1 MDTEIVSNIRSS
13 VRLRLR
19 SRAKELGVPTKD
31 EVVSVID
38 IFIRR
43 LREDDPNLVVTDE
56 IKEAAIA
63 AVLHENTVK
72 NDDYS
77 FLKGD
82 EADHVDWLTSARPN
96 IDWHLWDRYRQ
107 YLLDRSGLP
116 NEVVGMIGRV
126 SDQIL
131 DCLENPRREGEWST
145 RGLVVGSVQSGK
157 TANYAGLINK
167 ALDAGYKFIVVVA
180 GVHDNL
186 RNQTQLRIDQTVTG
200 MDSRGTGT
208 TERYGVSAF
217 GPGIKVHSLTSTE
230 SDFNANTLA
239 GAVISLGGDPVV
251 VVVKKHAKI
260 LENLS
265 KWARAN
271 SGTTRADGVCLE
283 PFGGR
288 EPQSSDNFGKRV
300 DRCPMLL
307 IDDEADN
314 ASINT
319 ASGDDMTAI
328 NHQLVNLLGSFERAA
343 YVGYTATPYANL
355 FADDT
360 SSRNLFP
367 RNFIINIQPPDNY
380 VGPTK
385 VFGLD
390 DDVESG
396 IQAEEALGIVR
407 ELMQQDYIRQ
417 VPERH
422 KTDFR
427 PTEIPNKMREAIHA
441 FILASA
447 VRVVRG
453 RKRNFSKHNS
463 MLIHV
468 SRFTNVIDRYVLLVT
483 AEVDALRRSLETGSF
498 AVVDSIKKLW
508 ETDFVPASE
517 KIPAHYDIPEVTWDE
532 VAAELVHCVR
542 KTCVRAI
549 HGSSPDILDYD
560 RQADGLFV
568 IAIGG
573 DKLSRGLTLEALTVS
588 FFLRTSKMYDTLM
601 QMGRWFGYKDGYVD
615 VCRVYTSGQLVSWY
629 KHIALAD
636 TELRREF
643 LKMARLRKTP
653 LQYGLKVRTHPQGLR
668 ITSLAK
674 MRHSTRRQLTFANQ
688 LIQSTM
694 LNSDEGVIRENFEQ
708 FTKFAELLDGIKSA
722 KLEGSHLV
730 FDDVS
735 KAKVIDFIEK
745 LQLPSGANVFA
756 KQPFLDFLNAQDE
769 YAKSWT
775 VSVAGMVEERGKGVA
790 YQLLGKQRHAL
801 IRSVERAED
810 EKTKPF
816 LESLPSPVFSPRK
829 HNLLDPKDQG
839 IDLRSIILDED
850 LADELLEKSELQDL
864 EPVIVDLIG
873 KNLYDVAFELTM
885 RTRIR
890 REGLPPFTRPNGED
904 FRLVRPDKK
913 ALLLIY
919 PFTPVLGE
927 DNAGRRVANL
937 SLPVIGIAA
946 SFASSEKVNLLEY
959 QVNQVFQKLFG
970 IPDIDEGIE
979 D

>member
-1 MDTEIVSNIRSS
+1 MDTEIISNIRST

-19 SRAKELGVPTKD
+19 NRAKELGVPTKD
-31 EVVSVID
+31 EVVSIID
-38 IFIRR
+38 MIIARM
-43 LREDDPNLVVTDE
+43 REDDSSLVISDDV
-56 IKEAAIA
+56 KEAAIA

-72 NDDYS
+72 NDEYS

-82 EADHVDWLTSARPN
+82 DTAHIDWLTAARSN
-96 IDWHLWDRYRQ
+96 IKWDLWDRYRQ
-107 YLLDRSGLP
+107 FLFDKSGLP

-126 SDQIL
+126 SDQIM
-131 DCLENPRREGEWST
+131 DYLENPKRNGEWST

-208 TERYGVSAF
+208 ADRYGVSVF
-217 GPGIKVHSLTSTE
+217 GPGITVHSLTSTE
-230 SDFNANTLA
+230 ADFNANTLS
-239 GAVISLGGDPVV
+239 GAVIALGGDPVI
-251 VVVKKHAKI
+251 VVVKKHRTI

-265 KWARAN
+265 KWARTN
-271 SGTTRADGVCLE
+271 SGTTRADGVSLE
-283 PFGGR
+283 PFGGK
-288 EPQSSDNFGKRV
+288 EPQASDNFGKRV

-307 IDDEADN
+307 IDDEADH

-355 FADDT
+355 FTDDT
-360 SSRNLFP
+360 SSKNLFP

-380 VGPTK
+380 VGPAK

-390 DDVESG
+390 DEVETG
-396 IQAEEALGIVR
+396 IQAEKSLGIVR
-407 ELMQQDYIRQ
+407 ELRQQDYIRQ
-417 VPERH
+417 VPEKH
-422 KTDFR
+422 TTKFR
-427 PTEIPNKMREAIHA
+427 PAEIPEKMREAIHS
-441 FILASA
+441 FIIASA

-453 RKRNFSKHNS
+453 RKRNLSRHNS

-468 SRFTNVIDRYVLLVT
+468 SRFTEVIDAFVRLVT
-483 AEVDALRRSLETGSF
+483 AEVDALRRSLETGSPT
-498 AVVDSIKKLW
+498 VVESMKKLW
-508 ETDFVPASE
+508 ETDFVPTTE
-517 KIPAHYDIPEVTWDE
+517 KIPNHYDIPEVTWEE
-532 VAAELVHCVR
+532 VADELVHCIR

-560 RQADGLFV
+560 RQDDGLFV

-636 TELRREF
+636 AELRREF
-643 LKMARLRKTP
+643 HKMYRLRKTP

-668 ITSLAK
+668 ITSLSK

-688 LIQSTM
+688 LIQSTV
-694 LNSDEGVIRENFEQ
+694 LNSEADVTKDNFEQ
-708 FTKFAELLDGIKSA
+708 FDKFIELLNCVRPGRA
-722 KLEGSHLV
+722 EGSHLV

-735 KAKVIDFIEK
+735 KAKVIAFIEN
-745 LQLPSGANVFA
+745 LQLPAGANVFA
-756 KQPFLDFLNAQDE
+756 KQPFLDFLNAQDC
-769 YAKSWT
+769 YASSWT
-775 VSVAGMVEERGKGVA
+775 VSVAGMLEGRTEGIS
-790 YQLLGKQRHAL
+790 YQLLGRQRHAL

-810 EKTKPF
+810 DKKLLEK
-816 LESLPSPVFSPRK
+816 LPSPVFSPRK

-839 IDLRSIILDED
+839 IDLRNIILDQD
-850 LADELLEKSELQDL
+850 LADELLKKSELLDL
-864 EPVIVDLIG
+864 TPKIGELIG
-873 KNLYDVAFELTM
+873 KNLYEVAFELTKL
-885 RTRIR
+885 TRPR
-890 REGLPPFTRPNGED
+890 REGLPAFTRPNGED
-904 FRLVRPDKK
+904 FRLVRPDNK

-919 PFTPVLGE
+919 PFTPALGKN
-927 DNAGRRVANL
+927 DAGTIVA
-937 SLPVIGIAA
+937 SLPHPVIGIAA
-946 SFASSEKVNLLEY
+946 SFASSETVILLEY
-959 QVNQVFQKLFG
+959 QFNQVCQKFFG
-970 IPDIDEGIE
+970 VTDVDEGF
-979 D
+979 DN

>member
-1 MDTEIVSNIRSS
+1 MDTEIISNIRST

-19 SRAKELGVPTKD
+19 NRAKELGVPTKD
-31 EVVSVID
+31 EVVSIID
-38 IFIRR
+38 SIIARM
-43 LREDDPNLVVTDE
+43 REDNSTLVISDD

-72 NDDYS
+72 NDEYS
-77 FLKGD
+77 FLKGED
-82 EADHVDWLTSARPN
+82 TAHVDWLTAARSN
-96 IDWHLWDRYRQ
+96 INWHLWDRYRQ
-107 YLLDRSGLP
+107 FLLDKSGMP
-116 NEVVGMIGRV
+116 SEVVGMIGRV
-126 SDQIL
+126 SDQIM
-131 DCLENPRREGEWST
+131 DCLENPARLGQWST

-157 TANYAGLINK
+157 TANYAALINK

-180 GVHDNL
+180 GVHDTL

-200 MDSRGTGT
+200 MDSRGAGT
-208 TERYGVSAF
+208 IDRYGVSAF

-230 SDFNANTLA
+230 ADFNANTLS
-239 GAVISLGGDPVV
+239 GAVFSLGGDPVI
-251 VVVKKHAKI
+251 VVVKKHATI

-271 SGTTRADGVCLE
+271 SGTTRADGVSLE
-283 PFGGR
+283 PFGGKD
-288 EPQSSDNFGKRV
+288 PQASDNFGKRV

-307 IDDEADN
+307 IDDEADH

-319 ASGDDMTAI
+319 ASGEDMTAI

-355 FADDT
+355 FSDDT
-360 SSRNLFP
+360 SSTNLFP
-367 RNFIINIQPPDNY
+367 RNFIINIEPPDNY
-380 VGPTK
+380 VGPSK

-396 IQAEEALGIVR
+396 IQAEESLGIVR
-407 ELMQQDYIRQ
+407 ELRQQDYIRQ
-417 VPERH
+417 IPEKH
-422 KTDFR
+422 KTEFR
-427 PTEIPNKMREAIHA
+427 PTEIPGKMREAIHA
-441 FILASA
+441 FIIASA

-453 RKRNFSKHNS
+453 RRRNFSKHNS

-468 SRFTNVIDRYVLLVT
+468 SRFTKVIDKFVLLVT
-483 AEVDALRRSLETGSF
+483 AEVDALRRSLETGSP
-498 AVVDSIKKLW
+498 AVVESMKKLW
-508 ETDFVPASE
+508 ETDFVPTAE
-517 KIPAHYDIPEVTWDE
+517 KVPDYYDIPEVTWDD
-532 VAAELVHCVR
+532 VADELVHCIR

-549 HGSSPDILDYD
+549 HGSSTDILDYD
-560 RQADGLFV
+560 RQDDGLFV
-568 IAIGG
+568 VAIGG

-668 ITSLAK
+668 ITSLSK

-688 LIQSTM
+688 LIQSTV
-694 LNSDEGVIRENFEQ
+694 LNSEADVTKGNFEQ
-708 FTKFAELLDGIKSA
+708 FEKFVVLLDSVRPGRK
-722 KLEGSHLV
+722 EGSHLV

-735 KAKVIDFIEK
+735 KAKIIDFIEN

-756 KQPFLDFLNAQDE
+756 KQPFLDFLQAQDR
-769 YAKSWT
+769 YASNWT
-775 VSVAGMVEERGKGVA
+775 VSVAGMSGGRTEGICYR
-790 YQLLGKQRHAL
+790 LLGSQRHAL
-801 IRSVERAED
+801 IRSVERTED
-810 EKTKPF
+810 DKTLVEK
-816 LESLPSPVFSPRK
+816 LPSPVFSPRK

-839 IDLRSIILDED
+839 IDLRSIILDQI
-850 LADELLEKSELQDL
+850 LADELLEKSELLDL
-864 EPVIVDLIG
+864 KPRIGELIG
-873 KNLYDVAFELTM
+873 KNLYEVAFELTKL
-885 RTRIR
+885 TRPR
-890 REGLPPFTRPNGED
+890 KEGLPVFTRPNGED
-904 FRLVRPDKK
+904 FRLVRPDNK

-919 PFTPVLGE
+919 PFTPALGDDE
-927 DNAGRRVANL
+927 TGTVVAPL
-937 SLPVIGIAA
+937 PHPVIGIAA
-946 SFASSEKVNLLEY
+946 SFASSESVKLLEY
-959 QVNQVFQKLFG
+959 QFNQVFQKLFG
-970 IPDIDEGIE
+970 VTDVDDGF
-979 D
+979 DN

>member
-1 MDTEIVSNIRSS
+1 MDTEIISNIRST

-19 SRAKELGVPTKD
+19 NRAKELGVPTKD
-31 EVVSVID
+31 EVVSIID
-38 IFIRR
+38 TIIARM
-43 LREDDPNLVVTDE
+43 REDDSSLVISDD

-72 NDDYS
+72 NDEYS

-82 EADHVDWLTSARPN
+82 DTAHVDWLTAARSN
-96 IDWHLWDRYRQ
+96 IKWHLWDRYRQ
-107 YLLDRSGLP
+107 FLLDKSSMP
-116 NEVVGMIGRV
+116 SEVVGMIGRV
-126 SDQIL
+126 SDQIM
-131 DCLENPRREGEWST
+131 DCLENPARVGQWST

-208 TERYGVSAF
+208 TDRYGVSAF

-230 SDFNANTLA
+230 ADFNANTLS
-239 GAVISLGGDPVV
+239 GAVISLGGDPVI
-251 VVVKKHAKI
+251 VVVKKHATI

-283 PFGGR
+283 PFGSR
-288 EPQSSDNFGKRV
+288 EPQAGDNFCKRV

-307 IDDEADN
+307 IDDEADH

-355 FADDT
+355 FSDDT
-360 SSRNLFP
+360 SPYNLFP

-380 VGPTK
+380 VGPAK

-396 IQAEEALGIVR
+396 IRAEEPLGIVR
-407 ELMQQDYIRQ
+407 ELRQQDYIRQ
-417 VPERH
+417 VPEKH
-422 KTDFR
+422 KPEFR
-427 PTEIPNKMREAIHA
+427 PTEIPVKMLEAIHS
-441 FILASA
+441 FIIASA

-453 RKRNFSKHNS
+453 RKRHFSKHNS

-468 SRFTNVIDRYVLLVT
+468 SRFTKVIDQYVLLVT
-483 AEVDALRRSLETGSF
+483 AQVDSIRASLETGSP
-498 AVVDSIKKLW
+498 VVIESLKKLW
-508 ETDFVPASE
+508 ETDFVPTTQ

-532 VAAELVHCVR
+532 VANELVYCIR
-542 KTCVRAI
+542 KTSVRAI

-560 RQADGLFV
+560 RQGDGLFV

-573 DKLSRGLTLEALTVS
+573 DKLSRGLTLESLTVS

-668 ITSLAK
+668 ITSLSK
-674 MRHSTRRQLTFANQ
+674 MRHSTRRQLTFSNQ
-688 LIQSTM
+688 LIQSTL
-694 LNSDEGVIRENFEQ
+694 LNSDESVTKVNFEQ
-708 FTKFAELLDGIKSA
+708 FEKFIELLNCVKPGRA
-722 KLEGSHLV
+722 EGSHLV

-735 KAKVIDFIEK
+735 KAKIIDFIEN

-756 KQPFLDFLNAQDE
+756 KQPFLDFLQAQDH
-769 YAKSWT
+769 YASSWT
-775 VSVAGMVEERGKGVA
+775 VSVAGMFGGLTEGIS
-790 YQLLGKQRHAL
+790 YQLLGMQRHAL

-810 EKTKPF
+810 QKTLLDK
-816 LESLPSPVFSPRK
+816 LPAPVFSPRK

-839 IDLRSIILDED
+839 IDLRGIIFDQD
-850 LADELLEKSELQDL
+850 LADELIEKSELLDL
-864 EPVIVDLIG
+864 KPKIGELIG
-873 KNLYDVAFELTM
+873 KNLYEVAFELTKL
-885 RTRIR
+885 TRPR
-890 REGLPPFTRPNGED
+890 KEGLPVFTRPNGED
-904 FRLVRPDKK
+904 FRLVRPDNK

-919 PFTPVLGE
+919 PFTPALGE
-927 DNAGRRVANL
+927 NEAGTVVA
-937 SLPVIGIAA
+937 SLPHPVIGIAA
-946 SFASSEKVNLLEY
+946 SFPSSESVKLLEY
-959 QVNQVFQKLFG
+959 QFNQVFQKLFG
-970 IPDIDEGIE
+970 VTDIDEGF
-979 D
+979 DN

>member
-1 MDTEIVSNIRSS
+1 MDTEIISNIRST

-19 SRAKELGVPTKD
+19 NRAKELGVPTKD
-31 EVVSVID
+31 EVVSIID
-38 IFIRR
+38 MIIARM
-43 LREDDPNLVVTDE
+43 REDDSSLVISDDV
-56 IKEAAIA
+56 KEAAIA

-72 NDDYS
+72 NDEYS

-82 EADHVDWLTSARPN
+82 DTAHVDWLTAARSN
-96 IDWHLWDRYRQ
+96 IKWHLWDRYRQ
-107 YLLDRSGLP
+107 FLLDKSGMP

-126 SDQIL
+126 SDQIM
-131 DCLENPRREGEWST
+131 DCLENPKRDSEWST

-157 TANYAGLINK
+157 TANYAALINK

-180 GVHDNL
+180 GVHDTL

-208 TERYGVSAF
+208 IDRYGVSAF

-230 SDFNANTLA
+230 ADFNANTLS
-239 GAVISLGGDPVV
+239 GAVFSLGGDPVI
-251 VVVKKHAKI
+251 VVVKKHATI

-271 SGTTRADGVCLE
+271 SGTTRADGVSLE
-283 PFGGR
+283 PFGGK
-288 EPQSSDNFGKRV
+288 EPQASDNFGKRV

-307 IDDEADN
+307 IDDEADH

-319 ASGDDMTAI
+319 ASGEDMTAI
-328 NHQLVNLLGSFERAA
+328 NHQLVNLLSSFERAA

-355 FADDT
+355 FSDDT
-360 SSRNLFP
+360 SSKNLFP

-380 VGPTK
+380 VGPAK

-396 IQAEEALGIVR
+396 IQAEESLGIVR
-407 ELMQQDYIRQ
+407 ELRQQDYIRQ
-417 VPERH
+417 IPEKH
-422 KTDFR
+422 KTEFR
-427 PTEIPNKMREAIHA
+427 PTEIPEKMREAIHA
-441 FILASA
+441 FIIASA

-453 RKRNFSKHNS
+453 RRRNFSKHNS

-468 SRFTNVIDRYVLLVT
+468 SRFTKVIDKFVLLVT
-483 AEVDALRRSLETGSF
+483 AEIDALRRSLETGSPS
-498 AVVDSIKKLW
+498 VVESMKKLW
-508 ETDFVPASE
+508 KTDFVPTTE
-517 KIPAHYDIPEVTWDE
+517 KVPDYYDIPEATWDD
-532 VAAELVHCVR
+532 VADELVHCIR

-560 RQADGLFV
+560 RQDDGLFV

-668 ITSLAK
+668 ITSLSK

-688 LIQSTM
+688 LIQSTV
-694 LNSDEGVIRENFEQ
+694 LNSEEDVTKDNFVQ
-708 FTKFAELLDGIKSA
+708 FDKFIELLNCVSPGRA
-722 KLEGSHLV
+722 EGSHLV

-735 KAKVIDFIEK
+735 KAKVIAFIEN
-745 LQLPSGANVFA
+745 LQLPAGANVFA
-756 KQPFLDFLNAQDE
+756 KQPFLDFLNAQDR
-769 YAKSWT
+769 YASSWT
-775 VSVAGMVEERGKGVA
+775 VSVAGMLEGRTEGIS
-790 YQLLGKQRHAL
+790 YQLLGRQRHAL

-810 EKTKPF
+810 DKKLLEK
-816 LESLPSPVFSPRK
+816 LPLPVFSPRK

-839 IDLRSIILDED
+839 IDLRNIILDQD
-850 LADELLEKSELQDL
+850 LADELLKKSELLDL
-864 EPVIVDLIG
+864 EPMVGELIG
-873 KNLYDVAFELTM
+873 KNLYEVAFELTKL
-885 RTRIR
+885 TRPR
-890 REGLPPFTRPNGED
+890 REGLPAFTRPNGED
-904 FRLVRPDKK
+904 FRLVRPDNK

-919 PFTPVLGE
+919 PFTPALGKN
-927 DNAGRRVANL
+927 DAGTIVA
-937 SLPVIGIAA
+937 SLPHPVIGIAA
-946 SFASSEKVNLLEY
+946 SFASSETVKLLEY
-959 QVNQVFQKLFG
+959 QFNQVCQKFFG
-970 IPDIDEGIE
+970 VTDVDEGF
-979 D
+979 DN